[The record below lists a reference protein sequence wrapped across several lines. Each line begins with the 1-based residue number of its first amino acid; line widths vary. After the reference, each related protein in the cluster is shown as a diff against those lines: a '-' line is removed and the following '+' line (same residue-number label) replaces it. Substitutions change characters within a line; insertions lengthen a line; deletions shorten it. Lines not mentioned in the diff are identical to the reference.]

1 MYCRRALS
9 SLRSFLYEL
18 ADLGYPLSLDAYL
31 LGQLPATG
39 EQLHALGCLPS
50 LVHFSASISSSWQR
64 SAYLGVPP
72 LHFSII
78 PPLVR
83 SRPLHWLEHCSAY
96 LLRYAG
102 SAVLRPLLLLC
113 RAYPPPSTSAGTSLK
128 RMLATSALESGSSP
142 LCLSY
147 FNRTD
152 QAPGFSSI
160 SALHLSRL
168 PYAKAGANSCVRP

>member
-1 MYCRRALS
+1 MRTYRD
-9 SLRSFLYEL
+9 SF
-18 ADLGYPLSLDAYL
+18 
-31 LGQLPATG
+31 PATG

-64 SAYLGVPP
+64 SAYLGGY
-72 LHFSII
+72 LLFTSALS

-152 QAPGFSSI
+152 LAPGFSSI